1 MGSCLSST
9 EDHTIEKHNSANVIS
24 STGELRQFSIPV
36 KVSQVLFSETTT
48 ALDHAASSSSS
59 SAAPS
64 FFMCNS
70 DRLYFDDY
78 IPPLDPEDE
87 LEAGQIYFLLPTNK
101 LQYRLTA
108 SDMAALA
115 VKASLALQTINR
127 RRRRRS
133 KKISTSKS
141 RISPLIFHQSDH
153 AQPQQYDSHSGDSI
167 IANINKGASSSSGL
181 GVPMGS
187 RPARKLK
194 RYSSRRA
201 KLAVRSFR
209 LRLMTI
215 HEGSVLGPFY

>member
-9 EDHTIEKHNSANVIS
+9 KGHTVMEKHNSANVIS

-36 KVSQVLFSETTT
+36 KVSQVLFSESTTT
-48 ALDHAASSSSS
+48 TTTSALDHA
-59 SAAPS
+59 S

-78 IPPLDPEDE
+78 IPPMDQEDE

-101 LQYRLTA
+101 LQYRLSA

-127 RRRRRS
+127 RRRSRS
-133 KKISTSKS
+133 KRISTSKS
-141 RISPLIFHQSDH
+141 RISPVIFQQSDH
-153 AQPQQYDSHSGDSI
+153 GQLQQYDSHSGETI
-167 IANINKGASSSSGL
+167 ISKGATSSSSGL
-181 GVPMGS
+181 GVPMSS

-194 RYSSRRA
+194 RYSSQRA
-201 KLAVRSFR
+201 KMAVRSFR
-209 LRLMTI
+209 LRLTTI
-215 HEGSVLGPFY
+215 QEGSVLGPFY

>member
-9 EDHTIEKHNSANVIS
+9 TKDHTVMEKHNSANVIS

-48 ALDHAASSSSS
+48 TTSALDHAS
-59 SAAPS
+59 SAAPP

-101 LQYRLTA
+101 LQYRLSA

-115 VKASLALQTINR
+115 VKASVALQTINR
-127 RRRRRS
+127 RRRSSRS
-133 KKISTSKS
+133 KKIGTSKS
-141 RISPLIFHQSDH
+141 RISPVIFHQSDH
-153 AQPQQYDSHSGDSI
+153 GQLQQYDSHSGETIS
-167 IANINKGASSSSGL
+167 NINKGASSGL
-181 GVPMGS
+181 GVPMSS

-194 RYSSRRA
+194 RYSSQRA
-201 KLAVRSFR
+201 KMAVRSFR